1 MSNMIYWLDAQIT
14 YAKEEEKKSDEIGRH
29 DDAKYWFGR
38 WQALWDVKKMLEHD
52 GKND

>member
-14 YAKEEEKKSDEIGRH
+14 YAKEQERANDEIERH

-38 WQALWDVKKMLEHD
+38 WQALWDVKRMLERD